1 MHLSAGVFAGIVVL
15 IMSVTGV
22 LLTYQKQMQAW
33 ADTRQH
39 RAAPPSPDAK
49 RLPVEVLLG
58 KVRDEKGKTPTTVI
72 RRADPA
78 EPAGFAFGR
87 EGTVYVN
94 PYTGAVLGEGSTAMR
109 SFFQGVTEWHRYIA
123 AGGENR
129 ATGKAI
135 TGASNLAFLFTVC
148 SGLYLW
154 WPRSWT
160 WTNVK
165 SVMLFRGGL
174 SGKARDFNWHNV
186 IGFWCCVPLFFV
198 VLGATVIS
206 YPWASNLVYRA
217 VGEEP
222 PVAKQGPGP
231 RAAGKSAG
239 KAARGGEAVA
249 PGSQLSSSARVE
261 AQAGESRDG
270 LQAKSTP
277 GVADAAQPTERPRRE
292 GVNGEDR
299 RGANS
304 RNEGSGRDGRRGPD
318 AGDAE
323 VPPDLSFDGIDILF
337 ARAEQQAE
345 GWTMISLTVPD
356 SNNKPVSFLIDQ
368 GMGGQPHLRSTL
380 TLDRQTAQIVKW
392 ETFADNSTGRQLR
405 TWLRFIHTG
414 EAGGFAG
421 QTIAGI
427 ASAGACVLVWTG
439 LALSWRRFR
448 AWRGR
453 RGMPVALPRA
463 SQSAGGVAD
472 SALESRDPATMAGGR
487 RR

>member
-1 MHLSAGVFAGIVVL
+1 MKAFRNVLFWMHLSAGVFAGIVVL
-15 IMSVTGV
+15 IMAVTGV

-39 RAAPPSPDAK
+39 RAAPPSPEAQ
-49 RLPVEVLLG
+49 RLPVEVLLA
-58 KVRDEKGKTPTTVI
+58 KVRDERGKTPTTVI
-72 RRADPA
+72 WRADPA
-78 EPAGFAFGR
+78 EPVGFAFGR

-109 SFFQGVTEWHRYIA
+109 SFFQGVTGWHRYIA

-135 TGASNLAFLFTVC
+135 TGASNLAFLFIVC

-206 YPWASNLVYRA
+206 YPWAGNLVYRA

-222 PVAKQGPGP
+222 PAPPGGVSKQGPGQ
-231 RAAGKSAG
+231 RGARGSAAAG
-239 KAARGGEAVA
+239 KAAGGGEAVA
-249 PGSQLSSSARVE
+249 PGSARGE
-261 AQAGESRDG
+261 AKAEESRG
-270 LQAKSTP
+270 SQAKAAP
-277 GVADAAQPTERPRRE
+277 GAF
-292 GVNGEDR
+292 
-299 RGANS
+299 
-304 RNEGSGRDGRRGPD
+304 D

-323 VPPDLSFDGIDILF
+323 APADLSFDGIDLLF

-345 GWTMISLTVPD
+345 GWTTISLTVPD
-356 SNNKPVSFLIDQ
+356 SNSKPVSFLIDQ

-392 ETFADNSTGRQLR
+392 ETFTDSSTGRQLR

-421 QTIAGI
+421 QTIAGV
-427 ASAGACVLVWTG
+427 ASVGACFLVWTG
-439 LALSWRRFR
+439 LALSWRRFL

-453 RGMPVALPRA
+453 RGTGAVPGV
-463 SQSAGGVAD
+463 SQSAGGIAG
-472 SALESRDPATMAGGR
+472 SALEGRDPAAMAVGKR
-487 RR
+487 R